1 MTTQHSGIWGQ
12 TLVEELHKRGIKP
25 ASIAGNTGID
35 LRALTGDE
43 PRISFDHLAGL
54 FERAA
59 ELTGDDLIGFQ
70 HAQNRDYRP
79 GGLIAYTG
87 TASPTVRSLLQNLSR
102 YQRIT
107 SDTIE
112 INVSRLDAEGILEWH
127 FEAPRG
133 VVRRQYL
140 EFGGTGIIDIIRRL
154 TNRRIAPRRVQF
166 RHFRSTNMQP
176 IERFFGCTVEFGSDE
191 NQIVFKLEDLDLPL
205 RSADGQLYRILR
217 KFCEEALAEN
227 DRLKPS
233 IILSVEKCIAADPTT
248 IQAKV
253 AHDLGMSTRTLAR
266 RLAEAG
272 TTFFGVFEAYREAMA
287 KSMIA
292 DTDMSFT
299 EVAFV
304 LGYSD
309 PSTFS
314 TAFKRWTGRTP
325 TQYRKQAGD

>member
-1 MTTQHSGIWGQ
+1 MTAQHTGVWGQ
-12 TLVEELHKRGIKP
+12 TLVEELLKRGIKP
-25 ASIAGNTGID
+25 ASIAGNTGIN
-35 LRALTGDE
+35 LRALSGDE
-43 PRISFDHLAGL
+43 PKISFDHLAGL

-70 HAQNRDYRP
+70 HAQNRDYRR
-79 GGLIAYTG
+79 GGLIAYAG
-87 TASPTVRSLLQNLSR
+87 TSSPTVRSLLQNLAR

-112 INVSRLDAEGILEWH
+112 INLGRLDGEGILEWH
-127 FEAPRG
+127 FEVLRG

-140 EFGGTGIIDIIRRL
+140 EFGATGIIDIIRRL
-154 TNRRIAPRRVQF
+154 TNRRISPRLVQF
-166 RHFRSTNMQP
+166 RHFRSTNIQP
-176 IERFFGCTVEFGSDE
+176 IAQFFGCTVEFGSVE
-191 NQIVFKLEDLDLPL
+191 NQIVFKEGDLDLPL
-205 RSADGQLYRILR
+205 RSANGQLYRILR
-217 KFCEEALAEN
+217 KFCEAALAEHG
-227 DRLKPS
+227 RSKPS
-233 IILSVEKCIAADPTT
+233 IVLSVEKCIAADPITT
-248 IQAKV
+248 QAKV

-266 RLAEAG
+266 RLTEAE
-272 TTFFGVFEAYREAMA
+272 TTFFSVFEAYREAMA

-314 TAFKRWTGRTP
+314 TAFKRWTGQTP
-325 TQYRKQAGD
+325 TLYRRQVRS